1 MTDHTRV
8 TNDFV
13 VLYAKASEIRINS
26 FSFNIKE
33 FSVFTNNHFLYFQIL
48 LFLFSVLH
56 FIFSFSI
63 PTTSKQISFHE
74 FSSQFTLTNHTDLKK
89 L

>member
-63 PTTSKQISFHE
+63 TTSKQISFHE